1 MMNNTPHGFSFP
13 TSELQ
18 REVSD
23 LRSLIEGA
31 AHTVPWEYSLFCDEQ
46 SVVPTDLVLMA
57 LSRVSTSLETAGL
70 RQVKEINLCR
80 SVLNTCKQHIE
91 QHDEMTVRDD
101 FRELAASLVVLISRM
116 QGGTPTIFSQQGDV
130 LKYGGAT

>member
-18 REVSD
+18 REVND

-31 AHTVPWEYSLFCDEQ
+31 THTVPWEHSLFCDEQ
-46 SVVPTDLVLMA
+46 SVVPTDFVLML
-57 LSRVSTSLETAGL
+57 LSQISTSLKTESL
-70 RQVKEINLCR
+70 RQGQAINLCR

-116 QGGTPTIFSQQGDV
+116 HGGTPTIFSQQGDAP
-130 LKYGGAT
+130 KYGGAT